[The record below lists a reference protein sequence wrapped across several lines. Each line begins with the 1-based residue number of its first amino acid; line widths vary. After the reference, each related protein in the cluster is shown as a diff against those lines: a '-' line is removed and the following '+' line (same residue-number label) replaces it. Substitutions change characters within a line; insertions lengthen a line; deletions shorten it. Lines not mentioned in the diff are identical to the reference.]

1 MSKTGYYLLALL
13 AFAVG
18 ILGLILVQFSVYAVV
33 LTLAGFPGA
42 LVLLMLGVSAGRKDG
57 DIPFVGY

>member
-13 AFAVG
+13 SFAAGV
-18 ILGLILVQFSVYAVV
+18 LGLVLSGYALV
-33 LTLAGFPGA
+33 LTLIGFPAA
-42 LVLLMLGVSAGRKDG
+42 LVLLMLGVSAGRKEG

>member
-13 AFAVG
+13 AFAAGV
-18 ILGLILVQFSVYAVV
+18 LGLV
-33 LTLAGFPGA
+33 LSGYGFPAA
-42 LVLLMLGVSAGRKDG
+42 LVLLMLGVSAGRKEG

>member
-18 ILGLILVQFSVYAVV
+18 VLGLVLSGYALV
-33 LTLAGFPGA
+33 LTLIGFPAA
-42 LVLLMLGVSAGRKDG
+42 LVLLMLGVCAGRKEG

>member
-13 AFAVG
+13 DFAAGV
-18 ILGLILVQFSVYAVV
+18 LGLVLSGYALV
-33 LTLAGFPGA
+33 LTLIGFPAA
-42 LVLLMLGVSAGRKDG
+42 LVLLMLGVSAGRKEG

>member
-18 ILGLILVQFSVYAVV
+18 ILGLVLSGYALV
-33 LTLAGFPGA
+33 LTLIGFPAA
-42 LVLLMLGVSAGRKDG
+42 LVLLMLGVSAGRKEG

>member
-18 ILGLILVQFSVYAVV
+18 ILGLILVQFSIYAVV
-33 LTLAGFPGA
+33 LTLIGFPGA
-42 LVLLMLGVSAGRKDG
+42 LVLLMLGVSAGSKDG

>member
-1 MSKTGYYLLALL
+1 MSKTGDYFLALL

-18 ILGLILVQFSVYAVV
+18 ILCLILSGYAVV
-33 LTLAGFPGA
+33 LTLVGFPGA
-42 LVLLMLGVSAGRKDG
+42 LVLLMLGVSAGRKEG